1 MNSGYS
7 TPNTGL
13 PHLSHAEPWAHSFI
27 CCDSDHAASTS
38 RGSTP
43 VTRFSGQHQSQPSTS
58 TACSFDPT
66 AAACCDEAKC
76 PEGDHVECCT
86 DPACNEGAICEDE
99 GCHVPHGGGLSATDF
114 GSEENMRELEEWA
127 CSKEGNHAIQQYV
140 SRPPTLSYMRSP
152 PTYLCTLPEVR
163 DCCPAVPPIAFQT
176 FHSLHQL
183 LQTSHFPH
191 RSFLT
196 PLNEADCPVA
206 MLHSRR
212 LRPACLYRSS
222 PGACSL

>member
-27 CCDSDHAASTS
+27 CCDSDHAASSS

-43 VTRFSGQHQSQPSTS
+43 VTRFSGRHQSHPSTS

-66 AAACCDEAKC
+66 AAACCDPAKC
-76 PEGDHVECCT
+76 PQGDHVECCT

-99 GCHVPHGGGLSATDF
+99 GCHVPHGAGLSATDF

-140 SRPPTLSYMRSP
+140 SRYPHSVLHAVTPNLPVYSATGSRLLLCRS
-152 PTYLCTLPEVR
+152 
-163 DCCPAVPPIAFQT
+163 
-176 FHSLHQL
+176 
-183 LQTSHFPH
+183 
-191 RSFLT
+191 
-196 PLNEADCPVA
+196 
-206 MLHSRR
+206 SRR
-212 LRPACLYRSS
+212 LPDCPFPSPAAPNVPLSTPTLPHS
-222 PGACSL
+222 FEQS